1 MRHFLILI
9 LSGVLLSSC
18 GMTRR
23 TSRVSEGASGS
34 GRIPTAISTS
44 SVSSS
49 RSSVSVKLDQAY
61 KKWKGVPYIL
71 GGSSYK
77 GVDCSSFMQIVYKDY
92 FDITLPRNTREQM
105 KTGRAVKRRNI
116 SLGDMVFFKTGRNT
130 FHVGVMINSEQFMH
144 ASTSSGVII
153 SNIQNRYWA
162 DAYLTARRVL

>member
-1 MRHFLILI
+1 M
-9 LSGVLLSSC
+9 
-18 GMTRR
+18 
-23 TSRVSEGASGS
+23 
-34 GRIPTAISTS
+34 
-44 SVSSS
+44 
-49 RSSVSVKLDQAY
+49 
-61 KKWKGVPYIL
+61 PYIL